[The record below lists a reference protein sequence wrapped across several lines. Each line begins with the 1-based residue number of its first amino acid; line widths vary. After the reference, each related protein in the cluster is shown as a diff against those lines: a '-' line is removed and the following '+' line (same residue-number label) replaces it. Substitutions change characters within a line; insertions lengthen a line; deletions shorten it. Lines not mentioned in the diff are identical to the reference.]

1 MMHAHKGVFWGIDKY
16 PFGYKAAQIFPV
28 LTPLILIKEICFLI
42 LNCPSFENDAI
53 SRFFSLCHGMFFWK
67 AKKKNTFVSGNAGD
81 EKNLP
86 GGSKF
91 VFLINLIEFL
101 K

>member
-16 PFGYKAAQIFPV
+16 PFGYKVVQIFPV

-53 SRFFSLCHGMFFWK
+53 SRFFNLCHGMFFGK
-67 AKKKNTFVSGNAGD
+67 PKRKILLFPEMRVTRKIYRAAA
-81 EKNLP
+81 NL
-86 GGSKF
+86 F
-91 VFLINLIEFL
+91 F
-101 K
+101 